1 MAYRHLDTLLAIVDL
16 GSFDAA
22 ASALG
27 ISPSAVS
34 QRIKTLES
42 EAGRVLIRRSTPP
55 TATPA
60 GEILVQTAR
69 RMQLLQREASLHL
82 GGNLSAVPL
91 TVAVNADS
99 LGTWFQRIL
108 PDVGA
113 LTTIDLYIRVEDEK
127 HSLRLLRRGDCMAA
141 VTTEGSPVAGCQSE
155 YLGIQRY
162 VAVAAPKVAALL
174 DSGEHTFATLPAA
187 RFGSKD
193 HMEESFLEEHWE
205 EFDSGVHGPGRSP
218 ERQYENRRESR
229 VPSFEAL
236 TAAMV
241 AGTGWGMVPERQA
254 APLIERGLLVW
265 LMEGKYLD
273 VPLYWQRWKVES
285 QQLEQLS
292 DSIHAAA
299 AVELL

>member
-22 ASALG
+22 ASALS

-82 GGNLSAVPL
+82 DGNLSAVPL

-141 VTTEGSPVAGCQSE
+141 VTTEGSAVAGCQSE

-162 VAVAAPKVAALL
+162 VAVAAPRVAALL
-174 DSGEHTFATLPAA
+174 DSGEHTLATLPAA

-205 EFDSGVHGPGRSP
+205 GFRPGVP
-218 ERQYENRRESR
+218 RRESR
-229 VPSFEAL
+229 VPAFEAL
-236 TAAMV
+236 TAAMI

-254 APLIERGLLVW
+254 APLIEQGLLVW

-285 QQLEQLS
+285 QQLELLS